1 MTHSTF
7 QDGTERTG
15 LKETKTTKKIVGA
28 SPSLTLR
35 TQQYV
40 QPDQSCRQRDSV
52 NPISPSKSALAV
64 SILLY
69 CQYSEPHDY
78 KCEQLGLASVNLF
91 QQGRKEKKINLVHW
105 VCWTIRKSLRHV
117 SCSHLQSIA
126 LIPIY
131 LMVKWDDF

>member
-7 QDGTERTG
+7 QDGTEKTG
-15 LKETKTTKKIVGA
+15 LKETKTTKKIIGA

-91 QQGRKEKKINLVHW
+91 QQGRKEKKKLG
-105 VCWTIRKSLRHV
+105 T
-117 SCSHLQSIA
+117 
-126 LIPIY
+126 
-131 LMVKWDDF
+131 